1 MQASFLLCRESL
13 GGYVAEGPTGGFLH
27 HHNDVGDAGQHGRL
41 DPVCEFVVHLPGKAK
56 LVIQELAQCPAEDNL
71 WMGC

>member
-41 DPVCEFVVHLPGKAK
+41 DPVCEFVVHGFRGS
-56 LVIQELAQCPAEDNL
+56 IRYHQGGSLAASRQAWNKRT
-71 WMGC
+71 

>member
-41 DPVCEFVVHLPGKAK
+41 DPVCEFVVH
-56 LVIQELAQCPAEDNL
+56 QEHSDQIYELGSGAI
-71 WMGC
+71 

>member
-1 MQASFLLCRESL
+1 M
-13 GGYVAEGPTGGFLH
+13 AEGPTGGFLH
-27 HHNDVGDAGQHGRL
+27 HHTDVGDAGQHGRL

-56 LVIQELAQCPAEDNL
+56 LVIQELAQWSAEDNL